1 MLENDVPNG
10 LQTLFVTGS
19 WDGGPENE
27 VSLWQWNEDSEP
39 MEVADG
45 QTGVSEPQLLA
56 SFNHAFG
63 KLFLLYFIFHFKTL
77 IQQNM
82 KTP

>member
-1 MLENDVPNG
+1 
-10 LQTLFVTGS
+10 
-19 WDGGPENE
+19 
-27 VSLWQWNEDSEP
+27 

-63 KLFLLYFIFHFKTL
+63 KNTLRFRILLIFHSGRGVVSRVPGCIKM
-77 IQQNM
+77 Q
-82 KTP
+82 

>member
-1 MLENDVPNG
+1 
-10 LQTLFVTGS
+10 
-19 WDGGPENE
+19 
-27 VSLWQWNEDSEP
+27 

-63 KLFLLYFIFHFKTL
+63 KNTLRFRILLIFHSGCRIPGSGLHK
-77 IQQNM
+77 NAM
-82 KTP
+82 KPKNLAFLGGLGIPRLL

>member
-1 MLENDVPNG
+1 MEYFYIVVILWN
-10 LQTLFVTGS
+10 Q
-19 WDGGPENE
+19 ENE
-27 VSLWQWNEDSEP
+27 VSLWQWSEDSEP

-63 KLFLLYFIFHFKTL
+63 ENTICHSSY
-77 IQQNM
+77 
-82 KTP
+82 P